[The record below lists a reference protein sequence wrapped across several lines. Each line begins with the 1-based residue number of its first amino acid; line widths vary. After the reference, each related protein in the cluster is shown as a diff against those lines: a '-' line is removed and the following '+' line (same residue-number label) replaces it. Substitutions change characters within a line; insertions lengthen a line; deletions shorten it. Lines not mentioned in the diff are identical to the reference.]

1 MANGVAEATWLRQL
15 LQELHTPLRRTLV
28 IILVSSS
35 NPVQHQRTR
44 HIEIDIHFVRERV
57 AVGDL
62 LCPPCATS
70 SQYMDI
76 FTKGLL
82 FALHRVQVQS
92 ERMWWLM
99 IRLRGRISKCYWA
112 SLWAM
117 VHQPA
122 GCVACTVYGS

>member
-62 LCPPCATS
+62 FVCSMCHFITVHGHLHQGTS
-70 SQYMDI
+70 
-76 FTKGLL
+76 
-82 FALHRVQVQS
+82 
-92 ERMWWLM
+92 
-99 IRLRGRISKCYWA
+99 LRS
-112 SLWAM
+112 S
-117 VHQPA
+117 
-122 GCVACTVYGS
+122 

>member
-1 MANGVAEATWLRQL
+1 MVAPALAGAS
-15 LQELHTPLRRTLV
+15 HS
-28 IILVSSS
+28 VSSS

-82 FALHRVQVQS
+82 FALHRVQV
-92 ERMWWLM
+92 
-99 IRLRGRISKCYWA
+99 
-112 SLWAM
+112 SLN
-117 VHQPA
+117 VC
-122 GCVACTVYGS
+122 GG

>member
-99 IRLRGRISKCYWA
+99 IRLRGAY
-112 SLWAM
+112 
-117 VHQPA
+117 
-122 GCVACTVYGS
+122 